1 MATIRSTPNVEAFLD
16 LIAESEGTS
25 SNPVTRASGY
35 DIIVTGVNGP
45 NRFDDYSTHP
55 FANGREPILVR
66 EAVPAEYAAPTPETK
81 APGKLL
87 QPTRAALYSTA
98 SGRYQIIK
106 ATWEHLA
113 TTYKLGTF
121 SPQNQDVAALYLLD
135 ECHAKDF
142 VYSGM
147 IQNAIACCAYTWASF
162 PGNDDNQGG
171 RSIAWLLD
179 KYTELFNA
187 LR

>member
-1 MATIRSTPNVEAFLD
+1 MATIRSTPEIEAYLD

-35 DIIVTGVNGP
+35 DIIVTGINGP

-55 FANGREPILVR
+55 FANGRPPILVR
-66 EAVPAEYAAPTPETK
+66 HAQPAVYDPHVNLALGTQKIITPAVTE
-81 APGKLL
+81 L
-87 QPTRAALYSTA
+87 RSTA
-98 SGRYQIIK
+98 SGRYQITRT
-106 ATWEHLA
+106 TWENLVQ
-113 TTYKLGTF
+113 TYKLSTF
-121 SPQNQDVAALYLLD
+121 GAMNQDVAALYLLA

-142 VYSGM
+142 IHSGM
-147 IQNAIACCAYTWASF
+147 IQNAIACCAQTWASF

-171 RSIAWLLD
+171 RSMQWLLD
-179 KYTELFNA
+179 KYTELYNA